1 MLFKGSNSGC
11 LGNTAAGQY
20 VLGGQHEWSQDSMKV
35 KITSWTESF
44 SCRSYEPCL
53 AAHWRLRENNW
64 HKLTDMILLS
74 PSKHWYR
81 VHGNFLQWPSS
92 EGAMLPTVK
101 YWGQEWRRTS
111 PPNKCTLCL
120 ILLTPVAISPS
131 SCLGSTFWVP
141 RTRQLWFGRREIS
154 WNLVTD
160 KVFFK

>member
-1 MLFKGSNSGC
+1 MLFTGLNSGC
-11 LGNTAAGQY
+11 LGNMAARQY

-111 PPNKCTLCL
+111 TEKVHALLDTSHTGSNPPQ
-120 ILLTPVAISPS
+120 
-131 SCLGSTFWVP
+131 
-141 RTRQLWFGRREIS
+141 QLFREYFLIS
-154 WNLVTD
+154 WDTKTVVRQKRDIVKSRDWQGL
-160 KVFFK
+160 F